1 MQLVSIKTGAKHA
14 AVSTRTIENFLRD
27 GRLTRYRLTG
37 GRAVRIDLDE
47 LLALFV
53 PTGKEP
59 PR

>member
-1 MQLVSIKTGAKHA
+1 MKLVPIKTGAKHA
-14 AVSTRTIENFLRD
+14 AVSTRTIEILLRD

-53 PTGKEP
+53 PTEEDKHE
-59 PR
+59 

>member
-1 MQLVSIKTGAKHA
+1 MKLVSIKTGAEHA
-14 AVSTRTIENFLRD
+14 GVSTRTIENFLRD

-53 PTGKEP
+53 PTVKEQP
-59 PR
+59 E